1 MCERYCKC
9 VWRDVTTP
17 MNVALMQFP
26 YERTICQQQALVY
39 NITNIWL
46 CSIYS
51 FGWQRKTI
59 FQRNLCLLWNLTNL
73 SMYNSVKIM
82 TSSFYVESDYHR
94 NVTIYN
100 IRFWLYIQDIDKELI
115 FIFQFHNKKYSMS
128 VNYHIIEVLQK
139 ENMI

>member
-1 MCERYCKC
+1 MCTSYCGCVSVTGSYIHCKC

-51 FGWQRKTI
+51 FGWQGKTI
-59 FQRNLCLLWNLTNL
+59 FQRNLCLL
-73 SMYNSVKIM
+73 
-82 TSSFYVESDYHR
+82 
-94 NVTIYN
+94 
-100 IRFWLYIQDIDKELI
+100 
-115 FIFQFHNKKYSMS
+115 
-128 VNYHIIEVLQK
+128 
-139 ENMI
+139 